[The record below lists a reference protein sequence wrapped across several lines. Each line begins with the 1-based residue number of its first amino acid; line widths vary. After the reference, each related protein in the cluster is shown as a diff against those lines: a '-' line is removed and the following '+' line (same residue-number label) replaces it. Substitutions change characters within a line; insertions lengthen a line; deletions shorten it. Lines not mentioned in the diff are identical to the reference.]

1 MGAVE
6 GAVRR
11 TYRAPATLHTIS
23 RQAPFVLQKLDRAQ
37 IVLLLG
43 EQRTWTPLRW
53 EWVETIVPFLR
64 ARSWVRVG
72 GAHSVAGEPGTLD
85 QHMKQFLK
93 RDVARW
99 LSVILRDAGVL
110 EVSERPLS
118 VRLTSCFRS

>member
-1 MGAVE
+1 M
-6 GAVRR
+6 
-11 TYRAPATLHTIS
+11 
-23 RQAPFVLQKLDRAQ
+23 LQKLDRAQ